1 MSNQWLMNQKQNH
14 NCHCLNKMDGIIIL
28 DKESGMFSRTAGS
41 RIAKMFGEKKF
52 GHIGTLDPMATG
64 VLPIAI
70 GNATKMIPFIE
81 DVNENKKEYL
91 FGLKFGI
98 ETDSLDITGQIIRT
112 NDIVPNDDEIKIA
125 CEKILK
131 MKEQIPPKFS
141 AVHVN
146 GRRAYELARGGADI
160 ELKPRPITIF
170 DIEYAGK
177 SRDNEYNF
185 RVVCS
190 RGTYVR
196 SVVRDIANLTGAIAT
211 TTYIRRTLTN
221 GFDIKNAH
229 TLDFLE
235 NMFNNGGDIEQYLMS
250 SDCTLGD
257 IPVINLD
264 DKETMFYKNGGF
276 IKTDAN
282 DGLTRVYCGKDF
294 VGMGTVY
301 DGKLHPKR
309 TI

>member
-1 MSNQWLMNQKQNH
+1 
-14 NCHCLNKMDGIIIL
+14 MDGFIIL
-28 DKESGMFSRTAGS
+28 DKACDMFSRTAGY
-41 RIAKMFGEKKF
+41 RIARMFGEKKF

-81 DVNENKKEYL
+81 EICPNKKEYL
-91 FGLKFGI
+91 FGLKFGT
-98 ETDSLDITGQIIRT
+98 ETDSLDITGKVLSTSNVI
-112 NDIVPNDDEIKIA
+112 PNDSEIKNALSKLIGN
-125 CEKILK
+125 I
-131 MKEQIPPKFS
+131 EQVPPRFS

-146 GRRAYELARGGADI
+146 GKRAYELARNGENIDI
-160 ELKPRPITIF
+160 KPRSII
-170 DIEYAGK
+170 IYELEYTGK
-177 SRDNEYNF
+177 NRENEYNF

-196 SVVRDIANLTGAIAT
+196 SLVRDIAKMCNTLAT
-211 TTYIRRTLTN
+211 TTYIRRTQTN

-235 NMFNNGGDIEQYLMS
+235 NLVNNGGDINEYLLMP
-250 SDCTLGD
+250 DCALGD

-264 DKETMFYKNGGF
+264 DKETVFYKNGGF
-276 IKTDAN
+276 IKTDEH
-282 DGLTRVYCGKDF
+282 DGLVRIYCNDTF
-294 VGMGTVY
+294 VGIGRIKN
-301 DGKLHPKR
+301 GLIHPKR